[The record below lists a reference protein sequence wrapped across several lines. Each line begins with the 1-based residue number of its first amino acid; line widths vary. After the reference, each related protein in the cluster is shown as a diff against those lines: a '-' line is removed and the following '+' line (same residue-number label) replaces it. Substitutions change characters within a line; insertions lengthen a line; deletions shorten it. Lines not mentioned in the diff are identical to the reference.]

1 MHPENSNGLYGLD
14 SETLFIKT
22 ADDFYEPLGKVT
34 DVEMSSSETYD
45 IPDHIFD
52 MDNKEAIFETTN
64 EIIRELLLMITGGV
78 REYIAKR
85 CPNKKVVYLMLYG
98 KNKKIRKKNLN
109 RAIKILKGM

>member
-22 ADDFYEPLGKVT
+22 ADDFYEPLGEVT
-34 DVEMSSSETYD
+34 DVEMLSSETYD

-52 MDNKEAIFETTN
+52 MDNKEAIFEITN
-64 EIIRELLLMITGGV
+64 EITRELLLMITGV
-78 REYIAKR
+78 REYIAKS